1 MGKPRTGKG
10 LSNEVRYPYVVELAS
25 NPHHLELIQRIRNFH
40 NSRNIRVRY
49 GRRIIRENQAYVR
62 WCFPDFVTA
71 LAFVQQFGGEVLPRK
86 SEIGPRTTRGGG

>member
-10 LSNEVRYPYVVELAS
+10 LSNEIKYPFVVERACNS
-25 NPHHLELIQRIRNFH
+25 DDLELNRRIGNFH

-49 GRRIIRENQAYVR
+49 GRRIIRENQAYAR

-86 SEIGPRTTRGGG
+86 SPHA